1 MASGTFLKKFF
12 SKKALVIAI
21 TLVALLARFWKIEFV
36 PFQNDADELA
46 FVFAGQSLL
55 EKGVPISWS
64 SFEYDD
70 SYVYSIEAVG
80 DEAYNTA
87 GTLTF
92 IKPWFDHPYLLS
104 IIEGVWTEAFGYRF
118 PSTPPS
124 LLLRVPMLFLSFV
137 TLVLFWK
144 VVSSLFSEKTAI
156 ISYFMFAFS
165 PSFMLGQR
173 MVIGENL
180 VVPFLLGAVLI
191 LIKNNSK
198 YYPLL
203 PILATLALL
212 SKMTGVLVLLVIG
225 LAFLLRKEWRNLF
238 VYVGASLG
246 LFCILYLPFAYL
258 LGWSEFIT
266 ITSKQSFRLLGWVNP
281 AFIMATPGFHH
292 YLFYDLSYYFF
303 LVFGIVGAVMA
314 PKKHSSVLLQFA
326 TFGALLLLWSTS
338 AEQDALG
345 WYKLPLFTLLALSSG
360 YVLEKMSSAA
370 IAVIGSVIVTNN
382 LGLVRF
388 VEHPY
393 PTTERLRAVVG
404 ALVLVPVLGSVFLS
418 KVLQKKVITIAL
430 ILLGICYAGQS
441 LYIADSFYDAQCQHI
456 KCPIP
461 TVTTTQL
468 VKGLLK

>member
-1 MASGTFLKKFF
+1 MASGTFLNYIF
-12 SKKALVIAI
+12 SKRNLLIVVTI
-21 TLVALLARFWKIEFV
+21 VALLARFWKIEFV

-64 SFEYDD
+64 SFEYEEK
-70 SYVYSIEAVG
+70 YIYSEESIG
-80 DEAYNTA
+80 DENYNTA
-87 GTLTF
+87 GTITF

-104 IIEGVWTEAFGYRF
+104 LIQGAWTEAFGYRF

-124 LLLRVPMLFLSFV
+124 LLMRLPMLALSLV

-144 VVSSLFSEKTAI
+144 VASTLFSEKTAF
-156 ISYFMFAFS
+156 ISYFLFAFS
-165 PSFMLGQR
+165 PSFILGQR

-180 VVPFLLGAVLI
+180 VVPLLLATILI
-191 LIKNNSK
+191 LVKNNTK
-198 YYPLL
+198 LYPLL
-203 PILATLALL
+203 PVLATLALL

-225 LAFLLRKEWRNLF
+225 LAFLLRKEWKNLC
-238 VYVGASLG
+238 VYVLASLG
-246 LFCILYLPFAYL
+246 LFFVVYLPFAYL
-258 LGWSEFIT
+258 LGWSEFVA

-303 LVFGIVGAVMA
+303 LMFGIVGTVTA
-314 PKKHSSVLLQFA
+314 PKKQLSQLLQFA
-326 TFGALLLLWSTS
+326 TFGALVLLWSTS

-345 WYKLPLFTLLALSSG
+345 WYKLPFFTLLAISSG
-360 YVLEKMSSAA
+360 YIIEKISLAA
-370 IAVIGSVIVTNN
+370 VAIVGSVIVTNN

-393 PTTERLRAVVG
+393 PTTEKLRLLVGSLVV
-404 ALVLVPVLGSVFLS
+404 APVLGSVFLS
-418 KVLQKKVITIAL
+418 KHQLKRIVTIAL
-430 ILLGICYAGQS
+430 FCLAIMYIGQS

-461 TVTTTQL
+461 TVTTTGL
-468 VKGLLK
+468 VKGLIQ